1 MTRKVDHNSWL
12 DRLRPLSRNPEPAP
26 APSAPSYP
34 IPPGRRDRATLST
47 WQDVGAVK
55 ELKRLS
61 VDVNKSQQELV
72 AEALNLLFAK
82 YDRPQVA
89 R

>member
-12 DRLRPLSRNPEPAP
+12 DRLRPLSRNPEPA
-26 APSAPSYP
+26 SAPAAPPYP
-34 IPPGRRDRATLST
+34 IPPGRRNRTTLST
-47 WQDVGAVK
+47 RQDVSAAK

-61 VDVNKSQQELV
+61 FETGKSQQALI

-82 YDRPQVA
+82 YDKAQVA